1 MRLLLLVFT
10 LFVAL
15 TVSAAKP
22 NPKAPIGGNFT
33 YNLESEPTMI
43 HPVMSTDYVSTEV
56 RVYLGDSLLYRDPM
70 TYEWKPRLA
79 EKWTISKDGKTYT
92 FVLRKGLVFHDDHPI
107 TAEDV
112 KFSFEMIFDPKY
124 KAQHLIPYFEG
135 IAKVEVIDPLTIKVT
150 AKDSYFKNF
159 DVMAGLLEVLPK
171 HVYGDV
177 DKSLKMTRSYV
188 GAGPYM
194 FEKWDKGQ
202 MITIKRFDKWF
213 GFQLP
218 EFKGFYNFNTITFRF
233 YREETV
239 VLERAKKGELDFI
252 TMRPESFAKKTEGDP
267 WGRTILKK
275 KPENSVPKTY
285 GYIGWNLRK
294 EIFQDRN
301 TRLALAHLVNR
312 EEMNKKFNYELFDL
326 AKGPLHN
333 NSEYVPPHAKA
344 IPYDPKK
351 AAELLAE
358 VGWKDADK
366 NGVLE
371 RNIGGKK
378 TEFRF
383 KLMYANK
390 ETEKFWTMLK
400 EDLKKAGI
408 VMEMYYLEWNAFM
421 KYLDEGNFDAVTLR
435 WAGGDVDWDPKQIW
449 HSSGAV
455 PGGSNFIYYKNP
467 EVDRLIDQA
476 RLIVDKER
484 RKKLLQQVYEKIV
497 ADAPYAFLF
506 NEKYDL
512 YAVQKRIEQPAE
524 TFKYDLGLHYW
535 WVAP

>member
-1 MRLLLLVFT
+1 
-10 LFVAL
+10 
-15 TVSAAKP
+15 
-22 NPKAPIGGNFT
+22 
-33 YNLESEPTMI
+33 MI
-43 HPVMSTDYVSTEV
+43 HPVMSTDAYSTEV
-56 RVYLGDSLLYRDPM
+56 RVYLGDTLLYRDSE

-79 EKWTISKDGKTYT
+79 EKWEISKDGKTYT
-92 FVLRKGLVFHDDHPI
+92 FWLRKNLQFHDGQPI

-112 KFSFEMIFDPKY
+112 KFSFDMIFEPKY
-124 KAQHLIPYFEG
+124 KAQHLIPYYEG
-135 IAKVEVIDPLTIKVT
+135 IAKVDVIDPHTVKVT
-150 AKDSYFKNF
+150 AKDTYFKNF
-159 DVMAGLLEVLPK
+159 DVMAGLEVLPK

-177 DKSLKMTRSYV
+177 DKSAKMTRTYV

-202 MITIKRFDKWF
+202 MMVIKKFDKWF
-213 GFQLP
+213 GYQLP
-218 EFKGFYNFNTITFRF
+218 EFKGYYNFNTITFRF

-239 VLERAKKGELDFI
+239 VLERAKKGDLDFV
-252 TMRPESFAKKTEGDP
+252 TLRAESYVKKTNEEP
-267 WGRTILKK
+267 WGKTILKK
-275 KPENSVPKTY
+275 KVENSVPKPY

-301 TRLALAHLVNR
+301 TRLALAHLINR
-312 EEMNKKFNYELFDL
+312 EEMNKKFNFEMMDL
-326 AKGPLHN
+326 AKGPLYN
-333 NSEYVPPHAKA
+333 RSEYVPSSAK
-344 IPYDPKK
+344 PVTFNPKK
-351 AAELLAE
+351 AAELLSE

-371 RNIGGKK
+371 KNIGGKK

-383 KLMYANK
+383 KFMYANK
-390 ETEKFWTMLK
+390 ETEKYWTMLK

-408 VMEMYYLEWNAFM
+408 IMDMQYLEWNAFI

-435 WAGGDVDWDPKQIW
+435 WGGGDVDWDPKQIW

-455 PGGSNFIYYKNP
+455 PGGSNFVYYKNP

-476 RLIVDKER
+476 RLTVDKNK
-484 RKKLLQQVYEKIV
+484 RKKLLHQVYEKIV

-506 NEKYDL
+506 SEKYEL
-512 YAVQKRIEQPAE
+512 YGVQKRVEQPAE
-524 TFKYDLGLHYW
+524 TFKYDLGLSYW